1 MTRREYNS
9 TVKSSSNR
17 LYAYALKLTRDGAR
31 AQDLVQDSFVKL
43 WENREKVN
51 VDGAK
56 PFLYRVLYNKMVDN
70 YRKNKRISQPET
82 MPDQR
87 VEAEDYGTKDL
98 VHRALNQL
106 KESEKAII
114 LLRDWEG
121 YSYDDISQTLDLS
134 ASQVKV
140 YLFRA
145 RKKMKAIVINLQASP
160 QVQQL

>member
-9 TVKSSSNR
+9 TVKSSSDK
-17 LYAYALKLTRDGAR
+17 LYAYALKLTRDGAK
-31 AQDLVQDSFVKL
+31 AQDLVQESYIKL
-43 WENREKVN
+43 WENREKVA
-51 VDGAK
+51 VDGAR
-56 PFLYRVLYNKMVDN
+56 PFLYRVLYNKMVDD
-70 YRKNKRISQPET
+70 YRKAKRISQPEI

-87 VEAEDYGTKDL
+87 VEAEDYATKDL
-98 VHRALNQL
+98 IHRALDQL
-106 KESEKAII
+106 KENEKAII

-121 YSYDDISQTLDLS
+121 YSYDDISETLHLS

-145 RKKMKAIVINLQASP
+145 RKKMKSIVINLQASP